1 MKYLNIKLRR
11 DLLKN
16 WTQFFSVF
24 LMALLSVLIF
34 VGLQGAWQG
43 LKVSVNN
50 YIDTANLPE
59 VWIHSTNLTEE
70 DVQQI
75 KEIDGIRK
83 VAKKIRVTAS
93 MPNDA
98 DKEKYI
104 SIDTIDT
111 SELNFNLLEGK
122 KISVNEDGIWLNKEY
137 ADRNN
142 IKVGEKIEIELA
154 NQKKF
159 LSVLG
164 FIQSADKIYYTG
176 SLEFIAPSYAD
187 YGYGIVSEKTLE
199 KYFSYSGNYNLLEIY
214 GSNKDLRQEVESI
227 LGDKNVAYYDRATLV
242 DVSDAL
248 DRVGQIKNLSFL
260 FSFIFILLAILAMY
274 TTIRRLIEKQTQ
286 EIAVLKALGFSN
298 RKVGFHYS
306 SFGLII
312 GGMGAIC
319 GAAISPFMSWFVLGT
334 QKSMFSLPEWRI
346 SYSWSSLVVIVLVV
360 AICVFSAFFAAREVI
375 HGLPALFLRGG
386 TEKRGHTI
394 FFERIHVVWN
404 TLKIENRWAIRDAS
418 INKVRL
424 FMGIV
429 GVAGSMM
436 LLIAGFGMPQS
447 INHLVDKAYNN
458 DFTYEY
464 RLGTTNY
471 EKVKDE
477 YEGQWVQITQAR
489 YSPDDGYNR
498 LLIVL
503 GDGNYVNM
511 RTEENEKVQEGGL
524 YITKGFAERAN
535 LKKGDKLTVFPT
547 LDDKEYSFEI
557 KGIITSET
565 NQGAYI
571 MQDTWEKSGGEFR
584 PQTLLTGKDTPISE
598 VEKNPDI
605 NSIIKMEDQKQNA
618 YDFVDSLMSVFLM
631 IIAFAVM
638 LVIVVLYN
646 LGSLNF
652 VERTRD
658 YATLRVLGFHK
669 KELKKITM
677 IENISTTFLGWLL
690 GIPLG
695 LWFLDQYVRTF
706 STIRLEYTAY
716 VNIQTLGLAT
726 VFVWVFSM
734 TTTFFI
740 SRRIRKLDMVEAL
753 KGVE

>member
-11 DLLKN
+11 DLMKN

-59 VWIHSTNLTEE
+59 AWIHSTNFTEE
-70 DVQQI
+70 DIQQI
-75 KEIDGIRK
+75 KDIEGIRK

-93 MPNDA
+93 IPNDA

-122 KISVNEDGIWLNKEY
+122 KISVNQEGIWLNKEY

-142 IKVGEKIEIELA
+142 IAVGGEIEIEIA
-154 NQKKF
+154 NQKKT

-214 GSNKDLRQEVESI
+214 GYNKDLRQEVESI
-227 LGDKNVAYYDRATLV
+227 LGDKNIAYYDRATLV

-248 DRVGQIKNLSFL
+248 DRVGQIRNLSFL

-298 RKVGFHYS
+298 RKVGFHYG
-306 SFGLII
+306 SFGLLI
-312 GGMGAIC
+312 GGMGAIF
-319 GAAISPFMSWFVLGT
+319 GVAMSPFMSWFVLGT
-334 QKSMFSLPEWRI
+334 QKSMFSLPEWKI
-346 SYSWSSLVVIVLVV
+346 SYSWSSLVVIILVV
-360 AICVFSAFFAAREVI
+360 AICVFSAFFASREAI

-386 TEKRGHTI
+386 TEKRGHRI
-394 FFERIHVVWN
+394 FFERIHAVWN
-404 TLKIENRWAIRDAS
+404 ALKVENRWAIRDAS

-424 FMGIV
+424 FMGVV

-511 RTEENEKVQEGGL
+511 RTEENEKIQEGGL

-535 LKKGDKLTVFPT
+535 LKKGNKLTVFPT

-598 VEKNPDI
+598 VEKNPDV

-726 VFVWVFSM
+726 VFVWIFSM

-740 SRRIRKLDMVEAL
+740 SRRIQKLDMVEAL